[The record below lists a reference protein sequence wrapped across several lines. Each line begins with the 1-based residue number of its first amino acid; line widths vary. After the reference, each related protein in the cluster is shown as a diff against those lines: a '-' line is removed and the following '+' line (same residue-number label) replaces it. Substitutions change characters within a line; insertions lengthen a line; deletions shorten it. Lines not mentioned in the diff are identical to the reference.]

1 MSTDSTLD
9 CHLCAALDIVAM
21 EAIAG
26 GKFQVLQPTP
36 AWRKTITREIVRTNH
51 CQLERIFPFLEDF
64 LQANPPHDDLSPQ
77 DTRLSGIWQ
86 ESSPEDGSPWQLEAS
101 TFQVQGRRYVCI
113 ERLRTASEDR
123 HTLLQRGRE
132 SQLRHETSAAQH
144 QQLEIE
150 LRRAKENAETS
161 RDTKSRFLAN
171 VSHEL
176 RTPLHG
182 ILGMTLLALKS
193 SHDDRQAECLQ
204 AVHRSAQSLL
214 EIVNDLLDLSKIEA
228 GKLEL
233 QHEPFSL
240 RALLS
245 EIVVLLQ
252 PPAREKNLE
261 LTCDVDATLPDEVV
275 GDSLRLRQLLN
286 NLVGNAIK
294 FTEQGYV
301 RIAAQPSQDAEH
313 DGFVAMN
320 FTVCDSGIGMS
331 EMQQRRIFL
340 PFEQGDGSTTREYGG
355 TGLGLSICQ
364 HLVRMMQGRMWLQST
379 PGGGSRFGFSAIF
392 RRAVPRVEPAADDSA
407 VPVARSD
414 AHLRPLRILLAEDN
428 CINQRLVQLILAET
442 GHELDIVDHGEAV
455 LERLREAHYDVC
467 LMDCQMP
474 GIDGYEATRQIR
486 AMEPPRCRVIII
498 ALTAGAMPSDRDRC
512 LEAGMDDYL
521 AKPFQPSELLLLLE
535 KLGSICR

>member
-26 GKFQVLQPTP
+26 GKFRVLQPTP
-36 AWRKTITREIVRTNH
+36 DWWNTVTREFVRSKY

-64 LQANPPHDDLSPQ
+64 LQANLPQDDLSPQ
-77 DTRLSGIWQ
+77 ETRLSGIWQ
-86 ESSPEDGSPWQLEAS
+86 ESSPDGSPWQLEAS
-101 TFQVQGRRYVCI
+101 AFQVQGRQYVCI

-150 LRRAKENAETS
+150 LRRAKETAETS

-193 SHDDRQAECLQ
+193 SRDDSQAECLR
-204 AVHRSAQSLL
+204 AVHRSAQNLL

-240 RALLS
+240 RSLLT
-245 EIVVLLQ
+245 EVIQLLQ
-252 PPAREKNLE
+252 PPAREKDLE
-261 LTCDVDATLPDEVV
+261 LTCEVDASLPDELV
-275 GDSLRLRQLLN
+275 GDSLRLRQILN

-301 RIAAQPSQDAEH
+301 RITAQPSQDAEH
-313 DGFVAMN
+313 DGFVAIN
-320 FTVCDSGIGMS
+320 LTVSDSGIGMT
-331 EMQQRRIFL
+331 EMQQRRIFM
-340 PFEQGDGSTTREYGG
+340 PFEQGNGSTTREYGG

-364 HLVRMMQGRMWLQST
+364 HLVRMMQGRMWVQST
-379 PGGGSRFGFSAIF
+379 PGSGSRFGFSAVF
-392 RRAVPRVEPAADDSA
+392 RASVPRVEPAANDSA
-407 VPVARSD
+407 VPLSQAD
-414 AHLRPLRILLAEDN
+414 NPLRPLRVLLAEDN
-428 CINQRLVQLILAET
+428 CINQRFVELILAES
-442 GHELDIVDHGEAV
+442 GHELDIVDNGGAI
-455 LERLREAHYDVC
+455 LERLRETHYDVC

-474 GIDGYEATRQIR
+474 GIDGCEATRQIR
-486 AMEPPRCRVIII
+486 AMEAPGHRMIII
-498 ALTAGAMPSDRDRC
+498 ALTAGAMQSDRDRC

-521 AKPFQPSELLLLLE
+521 AKPFQPSELLRLLG
-535 KLGSICR
+535 KIGKV